1 MNVRIKSDGTSQSTS
16 VTTAQGEPLFVTK
29 VAWSLSTHG
38 KDAELE
44 LHMLCV
50 PSEITGVAKLY
61 YDDLIDQ
68 ICDFLH
74 ETEMV
79 DVSVDAR
86 DFIADAIREQFA
98 GKEVK
103 LRGEPE

>member
-1 MNVRIKSDGTSQSTS
+1 MNVRIKSDGRSQNTS
-16 VTTAQGEPLFVTK
+16 VTTDQGEPLFVTK
-29 VAWSLSTHG
+29 AVWSLSTYG

-50 PSEITGVAKLY
+50 PGEITGAAKLY

-74 ETEMV
+74 EPKMV
-79 DVSVDAR
+79 DVSVDTR

-98 GKEVK
+98 GKEVR